1 VAGLLGPDRRW
12 TLVLDRTQWAIGKRE
27 VNYLVLAV
35 VTRHFRVPVLW
46 TLLRRG
52 GNSGTAARIA
62 LIERYLAH
70 FPISSVAILL
80 ADREFI
86 GAKWLN
92 FLDDLRIPF
101 AIRLRED
108 LRVIT
113 EDGCELT
120 LRARLR
126 GTRRTRSFRAR
137 LWAKDGDERA
147 FTFAVKRLAGE
158 WLIVVSNQ
166 PARKAL
172 AAYRKRWAIEC
183 MFADAKSRGLNI
195 EDTRLTCSRKL
206 DLLMALVTLAL
217 VWAGRA
223 AADLLGNAPPPRKS
237 HGYPAQSRFR
247 IGLFHIRRLLRTDP
261 DRAADPWRKLTAKPR
276 KNPRVV

>member
-1 VAGLLGPDRRW
+1 LALAGQGGQSAASYLGSAAAWPPPG
-12 TLVLDRTQWAIGKRE
+12 RTPHAQTESGLI
-27 VNYLVLAV
+27 
-35 VTRHFRVPVLW
+35 
-46 TLLRRG
+46 LRRRLAG
-52 GNSGTAARIA
+52 FYSG
-62 LIERYLAH
+62 
-70 FPISSVAILL
+70 VDML

-92 FLDDLRIPF
+92 FLDDHQIPF

-108 LRVIT
+108 LRVVT

-120 LRARLR
+120 LAARLR
-126 GTRRTRSFRAR
+126 GTQRTRSFRAR
-137 LWAKDGDERA
+137 LWAKEGDERA
-147 FTFAVKRLAGE
+147 FTFAVKRLPGE

-195 EDTRLTCSRKL
+195 EDTRLTCPRKL
-206 DLLMALVTLAL
+206 DLLMAVVTLAL
-217 VWAGRA
+217 AWAGRTA
-223 AADLLGNAPPPRKS
+223 ANLLGTTPPPLKS

-247 IGLFHIRRLLRTDP
+247 IGLFHIRRLLRTEP
-261 DRAADPWRKLTAKPR
+261 EQAADPWRVLASNNR
-276 KNPRVV
+276 KTGGVV